1 MRHALAL
8 AERGLGNVWPNPAVG
23 SIIVADDGEV
33 LGRGWTQPGGR
44 PHAETVALGEAGDRA
59 RNATAYV
66 TLEPCAHHGQ
76 TPPCAE
82 ALVKAGVRRVVV
94 AADDPD
100 PRVAGRGYD
109 ILTEAGIEVVRG
121 IGREQAEAVN
131 AGFLM
136 AVKAGRPMVTLKLA
150 TSLDGRIATRS
161 GESKWITGSEARQAG
176 HRLRASHDAILVG
189 IGTALADDPSLTCRL
204 PGLQKR
210 SPIRVVLD
218 SKGRLGDAAALVK
231 TARDVP
237 TWVITTAA
245 GQDQIQRLEDAG
257 VETEAVAAD
266 AEARPDLQAVLAAL
280 QRRGITRLLIEGG
293 AGVARSFLSA
303 GLVDRLVWF
312 RAGSVIG
319 GDGLAAIGPLGIEA
333 LDETPRFA
341 LQKVQRL
348 GQDLLETYQSAR

>member
-8 AERGLGNVWPNPAVG
+8 AERGLGTVWPNPAVG
-23 SIIVADDGEV
+23 CVIVAGDGEI
-33 LGRGWTQPGGR
+33 LGRGWTQSGGR
-44 PHAETVALGEAGDRA
+44 PHAETVALDEAGDRA
-59 RNATAYV
+59 RGATAYV

-82 ALVKAGVRRVVV
+82 ALVKAGVGRVVV

-109 ILTEAGIEVVRG
+109 ILTAAGIDVVRG
-121 IGREQAEAVN
+121 ICREQAEAVN

-136 AVKAGRPMVTLKLA
+136 VVTAGRPMVTLKLA

-161 GESKWITGSEARQAG
+161 GESKWITGPEARQAG

-204 PGLQKR
+204 PGLEKQ
-210 SPIRVVLD
+210 SPVRVVLD
-218 SKGRLGDAAALVK
+218 SRGRLGAKAALVK
-231 TARDVP
+231 TVQDVP
-237 TWVITTAA
+237 TWVMTTET
-245 GQDQIQRLEDAG
+245 GQDQTQRLEDAG
-257 VETEAVAAD
+257 VESEAVTTG
-266 AEARPDLQAVLAAL
+266 AEGRPDPQAVLAAL

-303 GLVDRLVWF
+303 GVVDRLVWF
-312 RAGSVIG
+312 RAASVIG

-333 LDETPRFA
+333 LNETPRFT

>member
-8 AERGLGNVWPNPAVG
+8 AERGLGTVWPNPAVG
-23 SIIVADDGEV
+23 CVIVAGDGEI
-33 LGRGWTQPGGR
+33 LGRGWTRTGGR
-44 PHAETVALGEAGDRA
+44 PHAETVALDAAGDRA
-59 RNATAYV
+59 RSATAYV

-94 AADDPD
+94 AAEAPD

-109 ILTEAGIEVVRG
+109 TLTAAGIEVMRG
-121 IGREQAEAVN
+121 VCTKEAEAVN

-150 TSLDGRIATRS
+150 TSLDGRIATLS
-161 GESKWITGSEARQAG
+161 GESKWITGPDARQAG
-176 HRLRASHDAILVG
+176 HKLRASHDAILVG
-189 IGTALADDPSLTCRL
+189 IGTALADDPLLTCRL
-204 PGLQKR
+204 PGQEQR
-210 SPIRVVLD
+210 SPVRVVLD
-218 SKGRLGDAAALVK
+218 SRARLKDDAVLVK

-237 TWVITTAA
+237 TWVITTEA
-245 GQDQIQRLEDAG
+245 GRDQARRLEAAG
-257 VETEAVAAD
+257 VESEVVGAD
-266 AEARPDLQAVLAAL
+266 ADGRPDPLAVLAAL

-303 GLVDRLVWF
+303 GLVDRIAWF
-312 RAGSVIG
+312 RAASVIG

-333 LDETPRFA
+333 LDETPRFT